1 MCGTVVEDEVLQ
13 KRPENDFLGE
23 MNHDVW
29 IYKLQEAIDANIIK
43 EVAFPI
49 FFDSNLKGNFS
60 NHKNKAHAA
69 LLIVSFQTGCCT

>member
-43 EVAFPI
+43 EVAF
-49 FFDSNLKGNFS
+49 
-60 NHKNKAHAA
+60 
-69 LLIVSFQTGCCT
+69 